1 MFLQLLPFIINLKK
15 LLIDHFDPQ
24 IYLLC
29 IKADDVFITEK

>member
-1 MFLQLLPFIINLKK
+1 MFLQLPPFNNNFEK

-24 IYLLC
+24 ISLLC